1 MKIRKT
7 WDINPKTR
15 VKDVKKRYKRSVIKK
30 ENNKILKEEKI
41 DEN

>member
-15 VKDVKKRYKRSVIKK
+15 VKDQKKRYKRSCVKK
-30 ENNKILKEEKI
+30 ENHKILKEEKLY
-41 DEN
+41 EN